1 MKKEFQSLMMPK
13 SKLHTW
19 PCTTQPGQWQ
29 EFGATQWL
37 FKFMDDPSITV
48 SCKDAWLSSLVGRPG
63 DVVAQQSSARILL
76 ILAVAD
82 FTFAAW
88 DLEVLPSREG
98 QEDRLLLCP
107 YRNCAID
114 FHHVIDLAD
123 WLWIPRKPCL
133 QGRFGPLVLEQQA
146 EPLSLAMAELERGL
160 ALSVQQC
167 KDLLQALGVSL
178 KGLKARSRAD
188 FQNLLVDCL
197 VESEEPC
204 TYLAA
209 IFSVCKFLASIPR
222 THMLCLGTF
231 IADIH

>member
-1 MKKEFQSLMMPK
+1 
-13 SKLHTW
+13 
-19 PCTTQPGQWQ
+19 
-29 EFGATQWL
+29 
-37 FKFMDDPSITV
+37 
-48 SCKDAWLSSLVGRPG
+48 
-63 DVVAQQSSARILL
+63 
-76 ILAVAD
+76 
-82 FTFAAW
+82 
-88 DLEVLPSREG
+88 
-98 QEDRLLLCP
+98 
-107 YRNCAID
+107 
-114 FHHVIDLAD
+114 
-123 WLWIPRKPCL
+123 
-133 QGRFGPLVLEQQA
+133 
-146 EPLSLAMAELERGL
+146 MAELERGL

-209 IFSVCKFLASIPR
+209 FFSVCKFLASIPR